1 MKTRCLTRKI
11 DKRRDFPFKKEI
23 CMEKENKEEINKDDS
38 IKIDYEK
45 IDVADI
51 MDQIKKK
58 IAKKR
63 TETPAEQAPSESP
76 VPFSPPP
83 FPPEPE
89 MEPQALGLK
98 GKIKKILLKI
108 MKPFAPAQKLLA
120 LPVHQELME
129 TVRKLHQTN
138 QRLEYLNARMDYE
151 LRKLSENIG
160 IGEKRLDLV
169 NDTLNTRLDYVSKTT
184 HERIDEVSEK
194 THLRIDE
201 VNDTVNARLDYV
213 SKTTHER
220 IDEVSE
226 KTNLRIDEVNEKANI
241 RYDRALEYIKLLH
254 NLSHNLVVELSKLR
268 IEEENLKLKA
278 RIIEK
283 DFEFL
288 SRKEKALE
296 KEFFK

>member
-1 MKTRCLTRKI
+1 
-11 DKRRDFPFKKEI
+11 
-23 CMEKENKEEINKDDS
+23 MEKEIKEDINSGDS
-38 IKIDYEK
+38 MKIDYEK

-51 MDQIKKK
+51 MDQIRKK

-63 TETPAEQAPSESP
+63 AEAPAEQTPSEEP
-76 VPFSPPP
+76 APFPPPP
-83 FPPEPE
+83 FVPEPE
-89 MEPQALGLK
+89 MEPQTLGLK

-151 LRKLSENIG
+151 LRKLSESIG
-160 IGEKRLDLV
+160 MAEKRLDLV
-169 NDTLNTRLDYVSKTT
+169 NDTVNARLDYVSQTT

-194 THLRIDE
+194 THKTDKRID
-201 VNDTVNARLDYV
+201 D
-213 SKTTHER
+213 
-220 IDEVSE
+220 
-226 KTNLRIDEVNEKANI
+226 VNEKANI

-278 RIIEK
+278 RIMEK

-288 SRKEKALE
+288 GKKEKALE